1 MGLIMHLKRVKETEF
16 KGINVILATNGLKA
30 SAERV
35 SYKINSGMN
44 MYMVSRPLKN
54 WATNMEN
61 ADSGSPLN

>member
-1 MGLIMHLKRVKETEF
+1 MGLMMYLKKAKETES

-44 MYMVSRPLKN
+44 MYVVSRPLKN